1 MDRTART
8 GHPCPCRPTTPWL
21 RLGPSPTARQSV
33 QQQTGNEPLCKQ
45 IHQPHRP
52 PYGLRGCRHI
62 PRARPAPRHPLD
74 PPAPQGSSAPALSS
88 GRADCLLPPV
98 VPLRM
103 CYPLDSSKRCCEP
116 GSPSWRSSPDPSRT
130 AGSARLSAASATT
143 RHPRN
148 STNYV
153 RGSRNSMVSAQRFGV
168 GSSARLDRTTPA
180 TPSKAKYL
188 VASGGS
194 TDSSRRSACAAVKGT
209 ARSYS
214 RCYCPAATP
223 SQSSGPGP
231 LSGPRSCLD
240 RSKCRAMDVPTTSE
254 ISLRWLLHVKS
265 RRADVAD
272 EIGPDKHDHHPRAS
286 QSGSWSWRFE
296 DGECDESVDVRVCRA
311 RS

>member
-1 MDRTART
+1 LPVPADYALATTRTVSNCSSISSPTDGKRTAMQ
-8 GHPCPCRPTTPWL
+8 
-21 RLGPSPTARQSV
+21 AD
-33 QQQTGNEPLCKQ
+33 
-45 IHQPHRP
+45 HQPHRP

-74 PPAPQGSSAPALSS
+74 PAAPQGSPAPALSS
-88 GRADCLLPPV
+88 GQAECSLPPV
-98 VPLRM
+98 LPLRM

-116 GSPSWRSSPDPSRT
+116 RSPSWRSSPDPSRT

-188 VASGGS
+188 VGSGGS
-194 TDSSRRSACAAVKGT
+194 TDSSRSSRRSACAAVKGT
-209 ARSYS
+209 ARSSS
-214 RCYCPAATP
+214 RCYCSAATP

-240 RSKCRAMDVPTTSE
+240 RSKCRAMDVPTTVRNLAAMVASCE
-254 ISLRWLLHVKS
+254 ITS
-265 RRADVAD
+265 RR
-272 EIGPDKHDHHPRAS
+272 R
-286 QSGSWSWRFE
+286 
-296 DGECDESVDVRVCRA
+296 C
-311 RS
+311 